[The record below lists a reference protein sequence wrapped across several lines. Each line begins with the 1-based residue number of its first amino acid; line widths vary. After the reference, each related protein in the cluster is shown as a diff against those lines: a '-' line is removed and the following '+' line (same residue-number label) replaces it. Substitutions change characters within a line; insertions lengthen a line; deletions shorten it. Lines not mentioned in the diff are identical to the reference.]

1 VANTI
6 PAHVVFENELLSVI
20 DKAINKE
27 KIPMAFV
34 YGILNLQ
41 ASSMEAQVLDS
52 MFNHRLQKQLLI
64 NAKLKTDEI
73 KSEITKGIEGGE

>member
-1 VANTI
+1 MME
-6 PAHVVFENELLSVI
+6 AHVVFENDLFAVI

-52 MFNHRLQKQLLI
+52 MFNHRLQQQLI
-64 NAKLKTDEI
+64 ANAKLKTDEI
-73 KSEITKGIEGGE
+73 KSESYLERNRRS